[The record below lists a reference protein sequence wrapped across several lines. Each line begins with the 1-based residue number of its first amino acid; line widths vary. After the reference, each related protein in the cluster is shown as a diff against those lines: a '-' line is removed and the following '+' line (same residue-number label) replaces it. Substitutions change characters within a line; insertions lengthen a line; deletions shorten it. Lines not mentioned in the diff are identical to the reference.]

1 MELIINPTNRCN
13 FDCTFCSAYNLPKG
27 DIDRKRLYNYIKCKR
42 DEINII
48 IFNGGDPLMME
59 PEFYTNILELTKDYN
74 IPLSLTTNLY
84 DFYINPDKWI
94 DLFKTKNVG
103 IITSYNHNSKSRR
116 LKNGKVYDKDM
127 FTKVINLFNDKI
139 GYKPSFISVIEEDN
153 SIKTMKDT
161 ILFAKEL
168 GTTCKLNK
176 ALSYGR
182 QETYYPRYRFIAQYT
197 KAMYDLI
204 NEGIKVEKYETNFR
218 NIHNFFNNKESHCPL
233 NRRCHNNILCINPD
247 FKFYNCSNI
256 ATNPKLYSKYST
268 NTIHSFSQDY
278 QCIKN
283 ECVLCE
289 LFNFC
294 NSCKSYVEECIRNSD
309 VRNYCI
315 EMESH
320 YQYIRNFYI
329 NYKIEEI

>member
-59 PEFYTNILELTKDYN
+59 PEFYTNIIELTKDYN

-94 DLFKTKNVG
+94 DLFKT
-103 IITSYNHNSKSRR
+103 RR

-127 FTKVINLFNDKI
+127 FIKVINLFNDKI

-161 ILFAKEL
+161 ILFAKEI

-182 QETYYPRYRFIAQYT
+182 QDAYYPRYRFIAQYT

-268 NTIHSFSQDY
+268 NTVHSFYQDY

-283 ECVLCE
+283 KCVLCE

-309 VRNYCI
+309 IRNYCT
-315 EMESH
+315 EMESY
-320 YQYIRNFYI
+320 YQHIRNFYI